1 MPRLVAAGVTFFRP
15 DFNKL
20 FFMITFNQ
28 ETRQNIYE
36 KYWHK
41 CANSAD
47 EKCLIN
53 KGLSIH
59 HLIHNTKPN
68 QKKYG
73 DRLQS
78 EANGLLLC
86 QHCHTNQA
94 CFTWIQEQALALKTE
109 WDNEIESNL

>member
-1 MPRLVAAGVTFFRP
+1 MKTFS
-15 DFNKL
+15 
-20 FFMITFNQ
+20 Q
-28 ETRQNIYE
+28 ETREKIWK

-41 CANSAD
+41 CANSNED
-47 EKCLIN
+47 SCLIN

-73 DRLQS
+73 DLLQS

-86 QHCHTNQA
+86 QHCHNNQST
-94 CFTWIQEQALALKTE
+94 FDWIQALAKKLQGD
-109 WDNEIESNL
+109 WDKLLPNENLTV